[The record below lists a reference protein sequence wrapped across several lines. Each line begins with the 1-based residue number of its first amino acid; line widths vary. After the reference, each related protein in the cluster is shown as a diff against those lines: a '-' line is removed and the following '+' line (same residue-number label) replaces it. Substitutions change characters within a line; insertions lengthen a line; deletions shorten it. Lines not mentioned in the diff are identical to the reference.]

1 MRSRTTKE
9 YHINT
14 FGAVEQ
20 SDGSWL
26 HSIDGQV
33 YWYNKEG
40 RIHREDGP
48 AIVYPDSDIDW
59 YLHGD
64 EYEFDEW
71 CTVVSISD
79 ESKMLL
85 KLQYN

>member
-1 MRSRTTKE
+1 MRSSKE

-20 SDGSWL
+20 SDGSYL
-26 HSIDGQV
+26 HNRDGQV

-40 RIHREDGP
+40 HIHREDGP
-48 AIVYPDSDIDW
+48 AIVYPDGSVEWFID
-59 YLHGD
+59 GD

-71 CTVVSISD
+71 LDLTPAT
-79 ESKMLL
+79 EEHKMLL
-85 KLQYN
+85 RLQYA